1 MFVSDASSDI
11 TKSKHRYIIFEVIIA
26 SEIDNRFDSSRE
38 YWENFNARKENLGK
52 YLGYFEIEYIGD
64 PCILTITCNPKEYFE
79 MFVRRDIN
87 KKTQGNKKRVN
98 WTKF

>member
-52 YLGYFEIEYIGD
+52 YLGYFEIEHIGD

-79 MFVRRDIN
+79 LFVRGDIN

-98 WTKF
+98 WPKF